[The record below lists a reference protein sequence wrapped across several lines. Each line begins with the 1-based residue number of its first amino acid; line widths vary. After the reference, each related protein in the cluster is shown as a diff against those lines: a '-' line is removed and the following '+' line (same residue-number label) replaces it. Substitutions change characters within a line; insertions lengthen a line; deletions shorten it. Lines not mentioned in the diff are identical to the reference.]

1 MDEKKYQLHTSPG
14 LFLRTEDIERL
25 LALRDG
31 NCALLYLYLLGR
43 GGALDENE
51 AARTLGLTAA
61 EVRAAAERLRRGG
74 VLGEGGGKP
83 LPPPEELPEYRSED
97 ILLRSRED
105 RSFRSLVNEAQAKL
119 GHTLSGADLKTLFG
133 IYDRLGLPCDV
144 IMLLINRCAENARR
158 RYGEGRLPTMHAIEK
173 EAYIWCNRE
182 IVTLERAEE
191 YLGELD
197 RREDQSERLRQLLQ
211 IGAILTVSSQNDA
224 AVLNGVAQELGVQAE
239 VHVKID
245 TGMGRYG
252 FLPDELDQL
261 LPIFRY
267 MPGLHVT
274 GIYTHLHS
282 AFCSQKATVAQAEAF
297 QGVLDQLH
305 AAGCETGMAHMLNSA
320 GLLKY
325 PQYAMDGVRV
335 GSAILGRV
343 SVRGNFGL
351 TRIGECQATVEEL
364 RWLPKGHSCGYGA
377 GWTAKKPTRVAVF
390 SVGWYHGFGVE
401 MGNDLFRFRDCLRG
415 VLRNLRQ
422 MIFRRHITVTVN
434 GKKCR
439 VLGHIGMLHTCVDVT
454 NVPCAVG
461 DPAVFDLK
469 PLLLKGIEVV
479 YR

>member
-1 MDEKKYQLHTSPG
+1 MKRYLVERELIQNNIQVLQKKAGSAVIWAVLKGNGYGLGLLPMAETCRAAGLDHFAVTEIAEARALREGGFETEPILMLQPTADADEITALLPLHVIFTISS
-14 LFLRTEDIERL
+14 TEDASV
-25 LALRDG
+25 LA
-31 NCALLYLYLLGR
+31 
-43 GGALDENE
+43 
-51 AARTLGLTAA
+51 GLA
-61 EVRAAAERLRRGG
+61 
-74 VLGEGGGKP
+74 
-83 LPPPEELPEYRSED
+83 
-97 ILLRSRED
+97 
-105 RSFRSLVNEAQAKL
+105 AQA
-119 GHTLSGADLKTLFG
+119 GVT
-133 IYDRLGLPCDV
+133 
-144 IMLLINRCAENARR
+144 AEA
-158 RYGEGRLPTMHAIEK
+158 HI
-173 EAYIWCNRE
+173 
-182 IVTLERAEE
+182 
-191 YLGELD
+191 
-197 RREDQSERLRQLLQ
+197 
-211 IGAILTVSSQNDA
+211 
-224 AVLNGVAQELGVQAE
+224 
-239 VHVKID
+239 KID

-422 MIFRRHITVTVN
+422 MIFKKHITVTVN

>member
-1 MDEKKYQLHTSPG
+1 MKAYVVDSAAVRSNLQILK
-14 LFLRTEDIERL
+14 ERAGSAVL
-25 LALRDG
+25 WAVLKGDG
-31 NCALLYLYLLGR
+31 YG
-43 GGALDENE
+43 
-51 AARTLGLTAA
+51 LGLVQMAA
-61 EVRAAAERLRRGG
+61 ICREAGVTHFAVTEVSEVSRLRAGG
-74 VLGEGGGKP
+74 FQDC
-83 LPPPEELPEYRSED
+83 D
-97 ILLRSRED
+97 ILMLRPTAD
-105 RSFRSLVNEAQAKL
+105 AQ
-119 GHTLSGADLKTLFG
+119 
-133 IYDRLGLPCDV
+133 
-144 IMLLINRCAENARR
+144 
-158 RYGEGRLPTMHAIEK
+158 
-173 EAYIWCNRE
+173 
-182 IVTLERAEE
+182 
-191 YLGELD
+191 ELT
-197 RREDQSERLRQLLQ
+197 QLLNL
-211 IGAILTVSSQNDA
+211 GAILTVSSQNDA
-224 AVLNGVAQELGVQAE
+224 AVLNGVAETLGVQAQ

-261 LPIFRY
+261 LPIFKY

-282 AFCSQKATVAQAEAF
+282 AFCNQKATIAQAEAF
-297 QGVLDQLH
+297 QGVLDKLH
-305 AAGCETGMAHMLNSA
+305 AEGCDTGMAHMLNSA

-325 PQYAMDGVRV
+325 PEYAMDGVRV

-343 SVRGNFGL
+343 SVRGNWGL
-351 TRIGECQATVEEL
+351 ARIGECQATIEEL

-415 VLRNLRQ
+415 VLRNLKQ
-422 MIFRRHITVTVN
+422 MVFKKHLYVTVN

-454 NVPCAVG
+454 NLPCAVG
-461 DPAVFDLK
+461 DTAVFDIK

>member
-1 MDEKKYQLHTSPG
+1 MKAYIVDKQG
-14 LFLRTEDIERL
+14 LENNIRILTQRAGNTVIWGVVKGDGYGLGCVSMAKLLAAHGIDHFAVTDVSEVRALRTEGFRENPILMMEGTCNPAEINEL
-25 LALRDG
+25 LD
-31 NCALLYLYLLGR
+31 
-43 GGALDENE
+43 LD
-51 AARTLGLTAA
+51 
-61 EVRAAAERLRRGG
+61 
-74 VLGEGGGKP
+74 
-83 LPPPEELPEYRSED
+83 
-97 ILLRSRED
+97 
-105 RSFRSLVNEAQAKL
+105 
-119 GHTLSGADLKTLFG
+119 
-133 IYDRLGLPCDV
+133 
-144 IMLLINRCAENARR
+144 
-158 RYGEGRLPTMHAIEK
+158 
-173 EAYIWCNRE
+173 
-182 IVTLERAEE
+182 
-191 YLGELD
+191 
-197 RREDQSERLRQLLQ
+197 
-211 IGAILTVSSQNDA
+211 AILTVGTPEDA
-224 AVLNGVAQELGVQAE
+224 AVVNAVATQRSTVAE
-239 VHVKID
+239 AHLKID

-282 AFCSQKATVAQAEAF
+282 AFCSQKATIAQAEAF

-305 AAGCETGMAHMLNSA
+305 AADCETGMAHMLNSA

-422 MIFRRHITVTVN
+422 MIFKKHITVTVN

-461 DPAVFDLK
+461 DTAIFDINPILCKGMPVVFQ
-469 PLLLKGIEVV
+469 
-479 YR
+479 

>member
-1 MDEKKYQLHTSPG
+1 MKAYVVDSAAVRSNLQQLQTRAGSAVLWAVLKG
-14 LFLRTEDIERL
+14 
-25 LALRDG
+25 DG
-31 NCALLYLYLLGR
+31 YG
-43 GGALDENE
+43 
-51 AARTLGLTAA
+51 LGLLPMAA
-61 EVRAAAERLRRGG
+61 ICREAGVTHFAVTEVSEVSRLRAGG
-74 VLGEGGGKP
+74 FADASILMLRP
-83 LPPPEELPEYRSED
+83 TSEQD
-97 ILLRSRED
+97 E
-105 RSFRSLVNEAQAKL
+105 
-119 GHTLSGADLKTLFG
+119 
-133 IYDRLGLPCDV
+133 
-144 IMLLINRCAENARR
+144 
-158 RYGEGRLPTMHAIEK
+158 
-173 EAYIWCNRE
+173 
-182 IVTLERAEE
+182 
-191 YLGELD
+191 
-197 RREDQSERLRQLLQ
+197 LRQLLQ
-211 IGAILTVSSQNDA
+211 LGAILTVSSQNDA

-282 AFCSQKATVAQAEAF
+282 AFCSQKATIAQAEAF

-305 AAGCETGMAHMLNSA
+305 AADCETGMAHMLNSA

-377 GWTAKKPTRVAVF
+377 GWPAKKPTRVAVF

-422 MIFRRHITVTVN
+422 MIFRKHITVTVN
-434 GKKCR
+434 GKKGR
-439 VLGHIGMLHTCVDVT
+439 DSAPQIVSVSIEGVRSEVMLHTLEDRGIYVSAGSACSS
-454 NVPCAVG
+454 NK
-461 DPAVFDLK
+461 PAVSATLTAIGLK
-469 PLLLKGIEVV
+469 KNLLDSTIRFSFCVNTTEEEIDYALSVMQEVIPRLQK
-479 YR
+479 YTRR

>member
-1 MDEKKYQLHTSPG
+1 MKAYVVEKEALSHN
-14 LFLRTEDIERL
+14 IEL
-25 LALRDG
+25 LQKMANGVPIWAVLKG
-31 NCALLYLYLLGR
+31 NGYGIGVLPLARHL
-43 GGALDENE
+43 AE
-51 AARTLGLTAA
+51 AGIDHFCVT
-61 EVRAAAERLRRGG
+61 EVREAELLRENGFEDDSILMLRSTGDPAELNRLMDLRVILTIGSWETACAINAIAAERAD
-74 VLGEGGGKP
+74 V
-83 LPPPEELPEYRSED
+83 
-97 ILLRSRED
+97 
-105 RSFRSLVNEAQAKL
+105 VEAHL
-119 GHTLSGADLKTLFG
+119 
-133 IYDRLGLPCDV
+133 
-144 IMLLINRCAENARR
+144 
-158 RYGEGRLPTMHAIEK
+158 
-173 EAYIWCNRE
+173 
-182 IVTLERAEE
+182 
-191 YLGELD
+191 
-197 RREDQSERLRQLLQ
+197 
-211 IGAILTVSSQNDA
+211 
-224 AVLNGVAQELGVQAE
+224 
-239 VHVKID
+239 KID

-282 AFCSQKATVAQAEAF
+282 AFCSQKATIAQAEAF

-422 MIFRRHITVTVN
+422 MIFKKHITVTVN

>member
-1 MDEKKYQLHTSPG
+1 MKRYLVERELIQNNIQVLQKKAGSAVIWAVLKGNGYGLGLLPMAETCRAAGLDHFAVTEIAEARALREGGFETEPILMLQPTADADEITALLPLHVIFTISS
-14 LFLRTEDIERL
+14 TEDASV
-25 LALRDG
+25 LA
-31 NCALLYLYLLGR
+31 
-43 GGALDENE
+43 
-51 AARTLGLTAA
+51 GLA
-61 EVRAAAERLRRGG
+61 
-74 VLGEGGGKP
+74 
-83 LPPPEELPEYRSED
+83 
-97 ILLRSRED
+97 
-105 RSFRSLVNEAQAKL
+105 AQA
-119 GHTLSGADLKTLFG
+119 GVT
-133 IYDRLGLPCDV
+133 
-144 IMLLINRCAENARR
+144 AEA
-158 RYGEGRLPTMHAIEK
+158 HI
-173 EAYIWCNRE
+173 
-182 IVTLERAEE
+182 
-191 YLGELD
+191 
-197 RREDQSERLRQLLQ
+197 
-211 IGAILTVSSQNDA
+211 
-224 AVLNGVAQELGVQAE
+224 
-239 VHVKID
+239 KID

-282 AFCSQKATVAQAEAF
+282 AFCSQKATIAQAETF

-343 SVRGNFGL
+343 SVHGNFGL

-401 MGNDLFRFRDCLRG
+401 MGNDLFSFRDCLRG

-422 MIFRRHITVTVN
+422 MIFKKHITVTVN

>member
-1 MDEKKYQLHTSPG
+1 MKAYVVEKEALSHN
-14 LFLRTEDIERL
+14 IEL
-25 LALRDG
+25 LQKMANGVPIWAVLKG
-31 NCALLYLYLLGR
+31 NGYGIGVLPLARHL
-43 GGALDENE
+43 AE
-51 AARTLGLTAA
+51 AGIDHFCVT
-61 EVRAAAERLRRGG
+61 EVREAELLRENGFEDASILMLRSTGDPAELNRLMDLRVILTIGSWETACAINAIAAERAD
-74 VLGEGGGKP
+74 V
-83 LPPPEELPEYRSED
+83 
-97 ILLRSRED
+97 
-105 RSFRSLVNEAQAKL
+105 VEAHL
-119 GHTLSGADLKTLFG
+119 
-133 IYDRLGLPCDV
+133 
-144 IMLLINRCAENARR
+144 
-158 RYGEGRLPTMHAIEK
+158 
-173 EAYIWCNRE
+173 
-182 IVTLERAEE
+182 
-191 YLGELD
+191 
-197 RREDQSERLRQLLQ
+197 
-211 IGAILTVSSQNDA
+211 
-224 AVLNGVAQELGVQAE
+224 
-239 VHVKID
+239 KID

-282 AFCSQKATVAQAEAF
+282 AFCSQKATIAQAEAF
-297 QGVLDQLH
+297 QRVLDQLH

-343 SVRGNFGL
+343 SVHGNFGL

-422 MIFRRHITVTVN
+422 MIFKKHITVTVN

>member
-1 MDEKKYQLHTSPG
+1 MNAYVVDSAAVRSNLQILKDRAGSAVLWAVLKG
-14 LFLRTEDIERL
+14 
-25 LALRDG
+25 DG
-31 NCALLYLYLLGR
+31 YG
-43 GGALDENE
+43 
-51 AARTLGLTAA
+51 LGLVQMAA
-61 EVRAAAERLRRGG
+61 ICREAGVTHFAVTEVSEVSRLRAGG
-74 VLGEGGGKP
+74 FQDC
-83 LPPPEELPEYRSED
+83 D
-97 ILLRSRED
+97 ILMLRP
-105 RSFRSLVNEAQAKL
+105 
-119 GHTLSGADLKTLFG
+119 TAD
-133 IYDRLGLPCDV
+133 
-144 IMLLINRCAENARR
+144 A
-158 RYGEGRLPTMHAIEK
+158 
-173 EAYIWCNRE
+173 
-182 IVTLERAEE
+182 
-191 YLGELD
+191 GELT
-197 RREDQSERLRQLLQ
+197 QLLNL
-211 IGAILTVSSQNDA
+211 GAILTVSSQNDA
-224 AVLNGVAQELGVQAE
+224 AVLNGVAETLGVQAQ

-261 LPIFRY
+261 LPIFKY

-282 AFCSQKATVAQAEAF
+282 AFCNQKVTIAQAEAF
-297 QGVLDQLH
+297 QGVLDKLH
-305 AAGCETGMAHMLNSA
+305 AEGCDTGMAHMLNSA

-325 PQYAMDGVRV
+325 PEYAMDGVRV

-343 SVRGNFGL
+343 SVRGNWGL
-351 TRIGECQATVEEL
+351 ARIGECQATVEELRWLPKGHSCGYGAGWTAKKPTRVAVRGNWGLARIGECQATIEEL

-415 VLRNLRQ
+415 VLRNLKQ
-422 MIFRRHITVTVN
+422 MVFKKHLYVTVN

-454 NVPCAVG
+454 KLPCAVG
-461 DPAVFDLK
+461 DTAVFDLK

>member
-1 MDEKKYQLHTSPG
+1 M
-14 LFLRTEDIERL
+14 
-25 LALRDG
+25 
-31 NCALLYLYLLGR
+31 
-43 GGALDENE
+43 
-51 AARTLGLTAA
+51 
-61 EVRAAAERLRRGG
+61 
-74 VLGEGGGKP
+74 
-83 LPPPEELPEYRSED
+83 
-97 ILLRSRED
+97 
-105 RSFRSLVNEAQAKL
+105 
-119 GHTLSGADLKTLFG
+119 
-133 IYDRLGLPCDV
+133 
-144 IMLLINRCAENARR
+144 
-158 RYGEGRLPTMHAIEK
+158 
-173 EAYIWCNRE
+173 
-182 IVTLERAEE
+182 
-191 YLGELD
+191 
-197 RREDQSERLRQLLQ
+197 
-211 IGAILTVSSQNDA
+211 
-224 AVLNGVAQELGVQAE
+224 QAE

-282 AFCSQKATVAQAEAF
+282 AFCSQKATIAQAEAF
-297 QGVLDQLH
+297 QRVLDQLH
-305 AAGCETGMAHMLNSA
+305 ASGCETGMAHMLNSA

-415 VLRNLRQ
+415 VLRIAGRGRRAGHAGRRAGRRQ
-422 MIFRRHITVTVN
+422 RRRASTLGSQRVQTARHARRRQRRRCTVD
-434 GKKCR
+434 G
-439 VLGHIGMLHTCVDVT
+439 GQ
-454 NVPCAVG
+454 
-461 DPAVFDLK
+461 
-469 PLLLKGIEVV
+469 
-479 YR
+479 

>member
-1 MDEKKYQLHTSPG
+1 MKAYVVEKEALSHN
-14 LFLRTEDIERL
+14 IEL
-25 LALRDG
+25 LQKMANGVPIWAVLKG
-31 NCALLYLYLLGR
+31 NGYGI
-43 GGALDENE
+43 GALPLARHLAE
-51 AARTLGLTAA
+51 AGIDHFCVT
-61 EVRAAAERLRRGG
+61 EVREAELLRENGFEDAAILMLRSTGDPAELNRLMDLRVILTIGSWETACAINAIAAERAD
-74 VLGEGGGKP
+74 V
-83 LPPPEELPEYRSED
+83 
-97 ILLRSRED
+97 
-105 RSFRSLVNEAQAKL
+105 VEAHL
-119 GHTLSGADLKTLFG
+119 
-133 IYDRLGLPCDV
+133 
-144 IMLLINRCAENARR
+144 
-158 RYGEGRLPTMHAIEK
+158 
-173 EAYIWCNRE
+173 
-182 IVTLERAEE
+182 
-191 YLGELD
+191 
-197 RREDQSERLRQLLQ
+197 
-211 IGAILTVSSQNDA
+211 
-224 AVLNGVAQELGVQAE
+224 
-239 VHVKID
+239 KID

-282 AFCSQKATVAQAEAF
+282 AFCSQKATIAQAEAF

-305 AAGCETGMAHMLNSA
+305 AADCETGMAHMLNSA

-422 MIFRRHITVTVN
+422 MIFKKHITVTVN